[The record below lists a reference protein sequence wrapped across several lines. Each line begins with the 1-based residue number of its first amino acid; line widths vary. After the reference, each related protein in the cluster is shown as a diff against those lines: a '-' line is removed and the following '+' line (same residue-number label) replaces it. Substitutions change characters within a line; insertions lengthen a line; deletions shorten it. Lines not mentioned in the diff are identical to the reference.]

1 MQIEFPSGYSE
12 TENLP
17 KTRTMLKNVFNSGA
31 GEVISRPGIDLLR
44 DTTGYARG
52 QFVWNGN
59 LYQVRGEDLI
69 KITDTDTGAFS
80 VVSSDIF
87 GTADI
92 ATAVG
97 FNTAVIVVKGGRI
110 YTLDKSDVVARID
123 DGSNFEPCEAVTH
136 INGRFVYIPS
146 NGANPAFF
154 SDIGAAGTVQAAS
167 FFDAEE
173 LPDQNTTAFN
183 LRNTLYIAGTDSF
196 ELFRDTGATPVP
208 FQRLNGARI
217 DYGYIGGLMAYA
229 DTYAFIGREKDL
241 DAGVYAISQGRADKI
256 SNPAIDLILSIYT
269 LTDLTMAIG
278 NRIKWRGYD
287 LATWTLPNHSFGF
300 YKGQWFI
307 ISRLKDGVEREWSA
321 GFITQFNGEYF
332 SASDQKIGKFSGADS
347 EYGESIP
354 RVIDV
359 PFQEPDNDWFACQ
372 SVSLGV
378 SQGYN
383 AGAGTVGLAMTRDG
397 VEYGPLIYRDLGAL
411 GKYATHLDWNP
422 PGGLGAYDGFMGVR
436 IYTTQAVDFS
446 ANSLFARVRA

>member
-1 MQIEFPSGYSE
+1 MS
-12 TENLP
+12 
-17 KTRTMLKNVFNSGA
+17 
-31 GEVISRPGIDLLR
+31 
-44 DTTGYARG
+44 TTGYARG
-52 QFVWNGN
+52 QFVWNDS
-59 LYQVRGEDLI
+59 LYQVRSQSLI

-80 VVSSDIF
+80 VISNDIA

-92 ATAVG
+92 VTAVG

-110 YTLDKSDVVARID
+110 YTLDKTDTVARID
-123 DGSNFEPCEAVTH
+123 TGSNFEPCDAVTH
-136 INGRFVYIPS
+136 INGRFVYIPT

-196 ELFRDTGATPVP
+196 ELFRDTGASPVP

-241 DAGVYAISQGRADKI
+241 DAGIYAISQGKADKI
-256 SNPAIDLILSIYT
+256 SNPAIDLILSGYT
-269 LTDLTMAIG
+269 LAELETAVG

-287 LATWTLPNHSFGF
+287 LATFTLPNDSFGF

-307 ISRLKDGVEREWSA
+307 ISSIKDGEDVQWSA
-321 GFITQFNGEYF
+321 GFVTQFNGSYF
-332 SASDQKIGKFSGADS
+332 SAANEKIGKFSGVNT
-347 EYGESIP
+347 EYGERIP
-354 RVIDV
+354 RVIDI

-372 SVSLGV
+372 SVTIGV

-383 AGAGTVGLAMTRDG
+383 ASVGTVGLALSRNNM
-397 VEYGPLIYRDLGAL
+397 EYGPLIYRDLGAL
-411 GKYATHLDWNP
+411 GGYGAHLDWNP
-422 PGGLGAYDGFMGVR
+422 PGGLGAYDGFMGLR
-436 IYTTQAVDFS
+436 IYTTQAVDFN